1 MSTATLVRGL
11 PESLYESFCAVVVRD
26 MISRHDF
33 WWPKY
38 GILPGMYGE
47 PGNDGCP
54 LTIYWS
60 MVGALEMGAYEYAR
74 GVLEVT
80 QQCCRPRL

>member
-1 MSTATLVRGL
+1 
-11 PESLYESFCAVVVRD
+11 
-26 MISRHDF
+26 MISRNDF

-80 QQCCRPRL
+80 QQC